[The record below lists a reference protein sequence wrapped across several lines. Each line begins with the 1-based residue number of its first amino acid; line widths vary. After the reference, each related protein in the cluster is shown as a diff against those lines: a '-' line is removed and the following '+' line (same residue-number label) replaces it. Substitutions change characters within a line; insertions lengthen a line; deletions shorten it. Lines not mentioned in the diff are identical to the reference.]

1 MSADEPTRE
10 EVTKAL
16 HLETV
21 ISEHD
26 AQIIRDVMKSIGAEL
41 GTIAD
46 ALRPFIHQVG
56 VTVEEIGRLHEHLFP
71 NTDGEPRAMNT
82 NKKYPTSTPAWA
94 RRRK

>member
-1 MSADEPTRE
+1 MSREPTRE

-26 AQIIRDVMKSIGAEL
+26 AQVIRDVMKSIGAEL
-41 GTIAD
+41 ETIVD
-46 ALRPFIHQVG
+46 AIRPFLRSVA
-56 VTVEEIGRLHEHLFP
+56 VTVEDVNSLHKVLFP

-94 RRRK
+94 MRRK